1 MAKSE
6 EKSDE
11 DLTIEEILSSIR
23 KIISE
28 DEEAACD
35 GEAEHAAEIGLPEED
50 VLDLT
55 DVVDDK
61 DKTDFDSFELSGEGE
76 LTPEPGPEIEIVN
89 IEESPP
95 KEYRQTLEGF
105 VSAMLKPM
113 LKEWLDLNLP
123 NIVQRSVEAEI
134 ARITRYK
141 K

>member
-1 MAKSE
+1 VASIRGTRVAKSE
-6 EKSDE
+6 DKSDE

-28 DEEAACD
+28 DEE
-35 GEAEHAAEIGLPEED
+35 D

-55 DVVDDK
+55 DVVDDDRSLAQK
-61 DKTDFDSFELSGEGE
+61 YADGDLNAYAGVMYSSAELE
-76 LTPEPGPEIEIVN
+76 L
-89 IEESPP
+89 ESPP
-95 KEYRQTLEGF
+95 EESRETLEGF

-134 ARITRYK
+134 ARMTRDK